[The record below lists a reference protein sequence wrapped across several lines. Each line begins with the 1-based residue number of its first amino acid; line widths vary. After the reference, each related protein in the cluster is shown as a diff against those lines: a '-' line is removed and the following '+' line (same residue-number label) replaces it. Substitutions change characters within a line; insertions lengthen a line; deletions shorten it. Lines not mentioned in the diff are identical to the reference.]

1 MTWLRFSSTNT
12 PSSFVIPSE
21 VWHRTT
27 EPDSNSVHRLFIMT
41 TNQEA
46 ATAAQGESAN
56 QDQTTSWT
64 PFHRFHRGRS
74 KGGEER
80 SCACKFQKHLSKIIV
95 KNALKNSSIYVCI
108 PNPVKYFH
116 SCPSIGDYLGCLG
129 RPKRLVWCL
138 FCNTMNLICPLAVEC
153 CFLSSGLFG
162 SRLVANSASIH
173 TIGVQYRSIFRKW
186 KK

>member
-1 MTWLRFSSTNT
+1 MSISEPAEPPSLTATQLMGSSSWQRIKKQQQQHKVRARTKT
-12 PSSFVIPSE
+12 KPPPEHPSKCY
-21 VWHRTT
+21 
-27 EPDSNSVHRLFIMT
+27 
-41 TNQEA
+41 
-46 ATAAQGESAN
+46 
-56 QDQTTSWT
+56 
-64 PFHRFHRGRS
+64 RFHRGRS

-95 KNALKNSSIYVCI
+95 KNALKNSIIYVCI

-116 SCPSIGDYLGCLG
+116 SCSSIGDYLGCLG
-129 RPKRLVWCL
+129 RPKRLVWRL

-162 SRLVANSASIH
+162 SRLMANSASIH